1 MSYNKPLQDLW
12 EKITDIESRDLV
24 SPKPFTPSALHVIVS
39 HHAPQYYSQEQ
50 ITQLQ
55 NFYEQQLKSQTVEDN
70 KAVPTTSHQ
79 TGHMMEEETVKEIIK
94 KSKKKIVKKNVTLLS
109 SLSPPPPSLPDQFK
123 ERIGD
128 LNGTDVKFLMEKEL
142 FETDVKPN
150 NNQLSMLES
159 KIECEFLSE
168 EEKETLYERE
178 GRQLHG
184 MEVNLLDPCL
194 REFTL
199 SLKKWDMKTY
209 NLVTNWNN
217 VVAINNLQ
225 QGHKLHIWSFRVDAK
240 LYIILN
246 KP

>member
-12 EKITDIESRDLV
+12 EKINDIESRDLV
-24 SPKPFTPSALHVIVS
+24 SPKPFTPSALHVILS
-39 HHAPQYYSQEQ
+39 HYAPQYYTQEQ

-55 NFYEQQLKSQTVEDN
+55 NFYEQQLKTETVEDN
-70 KAVPTTSHQ
+70 KFVPTTTYQ
-79 TGHMMEEETVKEIIK
+79 TEHIIEEETVKQISK
-94 KSKKKIVKKNVTLLS
+94 KSKKRIVKNSTTP
-109 SLSPPPPSLPDQFK
+109 SPPPPSLPDQFV
-123 ERIGD
+123 ERIRE
-128 LNGTDVKFLMEKEL
+128 LNGSDIKFLMEKEL
-142 FETDVKPN
+142 FETDVKRN
-150 NNQLSMLES
+150 NNRLSMPES

-184 MEVNLLDPCL
+184 MEVSVLDPCL

-209 NLVTNWNN
+209 NLVTNWHN
-217 VVAINNLQ
+217 VVAINNMQ
-225 QGHKLHIWSFRVDAK
+225 QGHKFHIWSFRVDAK
-240 LYIILN
+240 LYILLN